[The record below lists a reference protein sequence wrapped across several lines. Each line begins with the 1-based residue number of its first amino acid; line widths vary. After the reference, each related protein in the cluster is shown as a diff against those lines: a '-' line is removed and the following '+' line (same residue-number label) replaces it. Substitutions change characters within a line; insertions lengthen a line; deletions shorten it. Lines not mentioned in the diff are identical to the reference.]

1 MANLTIKT
9 NLINVSDS
17 ASSTTSVSLDGVP
30 SKTVNIITDRVFTV
44 STGHEFVT
52 KPYIIWNVNN
62 RSSYN
67 VVKTE
72 TSTTTTFTVKYN
84 RPLNPP
90 STDVITFYAKAKK
103 SKTPS
108 GINIHNIN
116 IDTRN
121 IKSIGETRLIS
132 VYGDIG
138 ARFNLD
144 VLTWPKIS
152 PNANGTTMI
161 GGTKT
166 YTIGANGVF
175 NKGITFPS
183 TTELTDYKIVLTEE
197 VSGSFTN
204 SLKTPHNIIISQYP
218 QSQVQLLVTD
228 GGSVSDSITPA
239 TTYFPGEYRTFTPGS
254 FSIAVVK
261 NSDDLFSGQT
271 DTVDG
276 AFSGT
281 TMTLTTNYA
290 TKKIAVGDIVT
301 HANFSEGTYIIAV
314 NVDSTNDKYYINQPP
329 TAEIANGQTITIDT
343 FTPWKDEGGAAEGY
357 DDFTQTTGQGATTKN
372 NLALDTT
379 EASDITISNTSITI
393 DNSGTNAEATITGDI
408 TITHGYD
415 GHGGHTRLALDL
427 NDILRL

>member
-30 SKTVNIITDRVFTV
+30 SKTVNIITDLVFTV

-132 VYGDIG
+132 VYGDVG

-152 PNANGTTMI
+152 
-161 GGTKT
+161 
-166 YTIGANGVF
+166 
-175 NKGITFPS
+175 
-183 TTELTDYKIVLTEE
+183 
-197 VSGSFTN
+197 TN
-204 SLKTPHNIIISQYP
+204 
-218 QSQVQLLVTD
+218 LL
-228 GGSVSDSITPA
+228 
-239 TTYFPGEYRTFTPGS
+239 
-254 FSIAVVK
+254 
-261 NSDDLFSGQT
+261 
-271 DTVDG
+271 
-276 AFSGT
+276 
-281 TMTLTTNYA
+281 
-290 TKKIAVGDIVT
+290 
-301 HANFSEGTYIIAV
+301 
-314 NVDSTNDKYYINQPP
+314 
-329 TAEIANGQTITIDT
+329 
-343 FTPWKDEGGAAEGY
+343 
-357 DDFTQTTGQGATTKN
+357 
-372 NLALDTT
+372 
-379 EASDITISNTSITI
+379 
-393 DNSGTNAEATITGDI
+393 
-408 TITHGYD
+408 
-415 GHGGHTRLALDL
+415 
-427 NDILRL
+427 